1 MRPAEP
7 RVPSAQDV
15 WRAHQRI
22 RPWVAPA
29 PLVPSIPLGRVTGG
43 RVALQLEFANAVG
56 SFKMRGAAH
65 ALVARQLGGGLLG
78 VATFSTGNHGTAVA
92 YMAHRLGV
100 PAYVFLPTTVPSVKI
115 AQLEQWGAVV
125 TVSGETQED
134 AASRCQEAAD
144 AEGLL
149 LVPPFDDP
157 DVIAGQ
163 GTAGWDLMHQCP
175 DVDTVL
181 VPVSGGGLL
190 SGVAL
195 AVKAVNPGARVI
207 GVGARNAGS
216 MAASVRAGRPVDAPE
231 APTWADS
238 LLGGVGRD
246 NRFTLGLVRHWV
258 DDLVEVSEEEIVDAL
273 CYLMEHHRLMVEGAA
288 AVGVAALLT
297 GRVAAGASTAV
308 LLTGNVVEPN
318 RVVQAWQAR
327 PTRQSTMPPAA
338 QA

>member
-1 MRPAEP
+1 MNPGEY
-7 RVPSAQDV
+7 RVPTAQDV

-22 RPWVAPA
+22 RPWVFPA
-29 PLVPSIPLGRVTGG
+29 PLVPSLPLGRVAGG
-43 RVALQLEFANAVG
+43 RVALQLEFVNPVG
-56 SFKMRGAAH
+56 SFKIRGAAH
-65 ALVARQLGGGLLG
+65 ALVAQQRAGKLFG

-92 YMAHRLGV
+92 YMAQRLGV
-100 PAYVFLPTTVPSVKI
+100 PARVFLPTTVPAVKV
-115 AQLEQWGAVV
+115 AQLQQWGAQV
-125 TVSGETQED
+125 TVSGKTQED
-134 AASRCQEAAD
+134 AARRCQEAAD

-149 LVPPFDDP
+149 LVPPFDDA

-163 GTAGWDLMHQCP
+163 GTAGWDLMNRWP

-195 AVKAVNPGARVI
+195 AVKAVHPAARVI
-207 GVGARNAGS
+207 GVGARHAGS

-238 LLGGVGRD
+238 LLGGVGGD

-273 CYLMEHHRLMVEGAA
+273 CFLLEHHRLIVEGAA

-297 GRVAAGASTAV
+297 GRVTVGASTAV
-308 LLTGNVVEPN
+308 LLTGNVVEVN
-318 RVVQAWQAR
+318 RVMQAWQAR
-327 PTRQSTMPPAA
+327 SEAAPTSER
-338 QA
+338 